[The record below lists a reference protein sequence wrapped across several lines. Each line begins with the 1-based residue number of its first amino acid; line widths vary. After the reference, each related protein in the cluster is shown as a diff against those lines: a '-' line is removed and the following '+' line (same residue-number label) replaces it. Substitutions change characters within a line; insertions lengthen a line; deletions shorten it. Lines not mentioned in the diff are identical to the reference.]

1 MWVIALI
8 ELKCFSGSW
17 EMTRNNSIKKKSLKI
32 LISTVQRSKQMI
44 WYKIISMVS
53 ILYRV
58 IRKTNRV
65 TFNAEESANQESSKE
80 HARQMV
86 LQI

>member
-1 MWVIALI
+1 
-8 ELKCFSGSW
+8 
-17 EMTRNNSIKKKSLKI
+17 
-32 LISTVQRSKQMI
+32 
-44 WYKIISMVS
+44 MVS

-65 TFNAEESANQESSKE
+65 TFNAEESADQESSKE

-86 LQI
+86 LKI